1 MTNPHL
7 TDAHV
12 LKRMAAEAAVGFVR
26 SGMTIGLGTGS
37 TAIFATREIATRI
50 KRGELTGITAIAT
63 SKAVHDEAVTLG
75 IPMMNED
82 LPVQLD
88 LTIDGAD
95 EIDPALDVIKGGGGA
110 LLREKIVA
118 QASARVILVADDG
131 KLSPVLGTRFAL
143 PLEVLEFGWQSQAR
157 FITALGAIVTLRLA
171 ADGSPARTDQGNL
184 VLDCRFGAIA
194 DAPALAIKLDA
205 RAGVTA
211 HGLFLGLAT
220 DVIVAGANGIRHL
233 HRRP

>member
-1 MTNPHL
+1 
-7 TDAHV
+7 
-12 LKRMAAEAAVGFVR
+12 MAAEAAVGFVR

-82 LPVQLD
+82 LPVRLD

-143 PLEVLEFGWQSQAR
+143 PLEVLEFGWRSQAR
-157 FITALGAIVTLRLA
+157 FIMALGAIVTLRLA